1 MKKVLLVSKLMVSAL
16 FLFTLT
22 ILFTHPVLILNEPLA
37 YTEVE
42 IDESKEDN
50 YILNLRE
57 QYYNDDI
64 IAAISI
70 SDTPIKGII
79 AQTDNNSYYL
89 NYNLF
94 KQRDYKGSLFM
105 DYRVD
110 VNDSLKLL
118 VYGHMSYSDA
128 TPFAHLKNYLD
139 EEYFLEH
146 SELKFITE
154 NEVKTYKIFGV
165 TVYSSNYDY
174 LNVSFDNQEDYLDNL
189 NSYTNRAL
197 FYDGYTFTGDEETIF
212 LQTCYPHQKGSYI
225 VVGARRIS

>member
-89 NYNLF
+89 NYNLY
-94 KQRDYKGSLFM
+94 KRRDYKGSLFM

-110 VNDSLKLL
+110 VLSSKKL
-118 VYGHMSYSDA
+118 VVFGHMSYSDA

-139 EEYFLEH
+139 EDYFNQH
-146 SELKFITE
+146 QELIFTTE
-154 NEVKTYKIFGV
+154 EGVSTYKIFGIA
-165 TVYSSNYDY
+165 VYSSDYDY
-174 LNVSFDNQEDYLDNL
+174 MNVSFNNKEEYLNNL
-189 NSYTNRAL
+189 NRYIERTRY
-197 FYDGYTFTGDEETIF
+197 YDGYTFTGDEETIF

-225 VVGARRIS
+225 VVGARKI